1 MMQGAWGMFD
11 LNTWLTGALIFLA
24 RICDVRKAIRPLALD
39 FTSWRAVFKRK

>member
-24 RICDVRKAIRPLALD
+24 RICDVSIGTVRTIDGLSGGRHAGAGR
-39 FTSWRAVFKRK
+39 